1 MDGDSWMNTYKDNPI
16 AQKFRDMFGNVFII
30 NEENNRLCYCDPDNP
45 DIWFELPG
53 SDEDTWEL
61 IEQSVYKKENLLIK
75 N

>member
-16 AQKFRDMFGNVFII
+16 SQKFRDMFGGRFYVNQ
-30 NEENNRLCYCDPDNP
+30 ETDMLGYENP
-45 DIWFELPG
+45 DGNEFTIPYD
-53 SDEDTWEL
+53 DEGTWNL